1 MKELIEDI
9 ANENGYEYDEIHTF
23 EEDGIELYKVY
34 RRVEDEKYGF
44 EVSSELPESIRSR
57 QIELLFQRME
67 EGIEQ

>member
-23 EEDGIELYKVY
+23 EEDGVELYKVY
-34 RRVEDEKYGF
+34 RHVGNEKYGF

-57 QIELLFQRME
+57 QIELLFQRIE